1 MLHENVTVNMC
12 VAFHVC
18 YDHYEHTMDLHI
30 FAGVHETLDS
40 EMKLLVSLSQP
51 LPPAGMVLT
60 ITG

>member
-1 MLHENVTVNMC
+1 MG